1 MNKDKLI
8 EKLKEEN
15 QKLKELLKGEKML
28 LKETSENFY
37 KIYKEWHTLI
47 KKPQNKKEFR
57 EWMNE

>member
-28 LKETSENFY
+28 LNETSENFY
-37 KIYKEWHTLI
+37 EIYNRWETLI
-47 KKPQNKKEFR
+47 NKPQNKKELK
-57 EWMNE
+57 EWINE